1 MAADLFQFRGESV
14 GRLGPIER
22 LPVFA
27 QVVERYQQ
35 CVAVRERVKG
45 ELAIFRTQ
53 TFDSIRPTEML
64 VLQRPGQCEH
74 HGNLIRVSTPLTS
87 QRLAEPCRLRGDRQP
102 FAAGFVYGQPL
113 QPRKFHHRLGKIDGF
128 SKKTDAFIS
137 AGDLRQRLTAKI
149 VRDIRARKSRESGL
163 IWLLLERQR
172 ANLADSLLELGKREG
187 GCGVEPLRFRTGAS
201 GEQPWENCG

>member
-35 CVAVRERVKG
+35 GVAVAERAKG

-64 VLQRPGQCEH
+64 VLQRSRQCEH
-74 HGNLIRVSTPLTS
+74 RGNLIRVSTPLTS
-87 QRLAEPCRLRGDRQP
+87 QRLAEPCRLRGGHQS
-102 FAAGFVYGQPL
+102 FAAGF
-113 QPRKFHHRLGKIDGF
+113 
-128 SKKTDAFIS
+128 
-137 AGDLRQRLTAKI
+137 
-149 VRDIRARKSRESGL
+149 
-163 IWLLLERQR
+163 
-172 ANLADSLLELGKREG
+172 
-187 GCGVEPLRFRTGAS
+187 
-201 GEQPWENCG
+201 